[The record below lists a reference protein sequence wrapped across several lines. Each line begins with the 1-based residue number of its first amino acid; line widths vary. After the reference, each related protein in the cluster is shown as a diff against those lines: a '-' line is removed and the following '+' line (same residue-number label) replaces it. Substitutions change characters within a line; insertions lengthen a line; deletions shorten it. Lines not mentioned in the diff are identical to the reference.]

1 MKNGTFYE
9 KMGQLLATNVCEK
22 ILVFSSEKIPVFSSE
37 KIDAKQNIAHRF
49 FEHQTP
55 QTIHFLFQ
63 NEFSR

>member
-9 KMGQLLATNVCEK
+9 KMGQLLATNVC
-22 ILVFSSEKIPVFSSE
+22 EKIPVFSSE

-63 NEFSR
+63 NEFSRWINA